1 LLHAAVRWIRP
12 TNQTPKLNERRK
24 LTYLPPQHCAIL
36 PRGTVC
42 NKRLSAIGIYPIG
55 IEPEK
60 VFSGVKTPEV
70 ENGVAELKQAY
81 GGRKVLLGIDRL
93 DYIKGI
99 PLKLLAMEHFLLQ
112 HPEWIGHV
120 VLVQVVIPSREDLK
134 DNQILLSELERL
146 TDKINTNFGK

>member
-1 LLHAAVRWIRP
+1 M
-12 TNQTPKLNERRK
+12 
-24 LTYLPPQHCAIL
+24 
-36 PRGTVC
+36 
-42 NKRLSAIGIYPIG
+42 
-55 IEPEK
+55 
-60 VFSGVKTPEV
+60 
-70 ENGVAELKQAY
+70 ELKQAY

>member
-1 LLHAAVRWIRP
+1 
-12 TNQTPKLNERRK
+12 
-24 LTYLPPQHCAIL
+24 LTYLPPQHRRHRPPRHRIQQQAQCHRHL
-36 PRGTVC
+36 PHRQ
-42 NKRLSAIGIYPIG
+42 
-55 IEPEK
+55 PEK
-60 VFSGVKTPEV
+60 FFSGVKTPEI
-70 ENGVAELKQAY
+70 ENRVAELKQAY
-81 GGRKVLLGIDRL
+81 GGRKVLLDIDRL